1 MANIHVDYEAIR
13 STATALSRAQTD
25 MENQLTTLKGLIDQL
40 VTSGFI
46 TDQASGRFQ
55 TNYTAWD
62 TGIRQAI
69 GGLDG
74 MSKFLNEA
82 VTQHEQL
89 DTSLSSA
96 AGG

>member
-1 MANIHVDYEAIR
+1 MANVHVDYEAIR
-13 STATALSRAQTD
+13 STATTLSRAQTD
-25 MENQLTTLKGLIDQL
+25 MENQLTTLKTLIDQL

-55 TNYTAWD
+55 TSYSNWD
-62 TGIRQAI
+62 IGTRQAI
-69 GGLDG
+69 TGLEG
-74 MSKFLNEA
+74 MAKFLTEA

>member
-1 MANIHVDYEAIR
+1 MANIQVDYEAVR

-25 MENQLTTLKGLIDQL
+25 LENQLTTLKGMIDNL

-46 TDQASGRFQ
+46 TDQASGRFHTSY
-55 TNYTAWD
+55 TNWD
-62 TGIRQAI
+62 TGTRQAI
-69 GGLDG
+69 TGLDG
-74 MSKFLNEA
+74 MSRFLTGV

-89 DTSLSSA
+89 DSSLGSA